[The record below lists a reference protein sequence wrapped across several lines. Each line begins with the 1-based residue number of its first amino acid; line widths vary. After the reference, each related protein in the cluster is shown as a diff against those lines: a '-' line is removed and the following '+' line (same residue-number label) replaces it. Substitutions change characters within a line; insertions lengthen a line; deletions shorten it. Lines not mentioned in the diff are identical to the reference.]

1 MLKNIIEALLFAAGK
16 GISYKEIKDYFND
29 EFTEKE
35 IKNAILEIRAEY
47 SGDKG
52 IILIE
57 FNNKFQ
63 FQSNP
68 KFGEKLANILQP
80 IKEKELSKTL
90 LQTLSIIAYKQPI
103 TRLEIEEIRDGVS
116 CDYAISVLL
125 RLNLI
130 EITSRRLT
138 SPGRPAL
145 FSTTDDFLKKF
156 SLKCIEDLPDYDQL
170 LTEVQN
176 SDKYYKKTANLYRM
190 EEENLSPEAMDKAE
204 EDQYFDEITD
214 DEPDFLK
221 DEDIVVI
228 E

>member
-16 GISYKEIKDYFND
+16 GISYQEIKDYFGA

-35 IKNAILEIRAEY
+35 IKKAIADIKEEY
-47 SGDKG
+47 AGDKG

-57 FNNKFQ
+57 FNNKYQ

-68 KFGEKLANILQP
+68 RYGEKLAAILQP

-103 TRLEIEEIRDGVS
+103 TRLEIEAVRDGVS

-130 EITSRRLT
+130 EVVDRRAT

-145 FSTTDDFLKKF
+145 FGTTDEFLKKF
-156 SLKCIEDLPDYDQL
+156 KLKALQELPDYDRL
-170 LTEVQN
+170 LSEVQN
-176 SDKYYKKTANLYRM
+176 SDKYYKNTADLYRM
-190 EEENLSPEAMDKAE
+190 DEEVLSPEAEDKKGDDAFFE
-204 EDQYFDEITD
+204 ELEDEK
-214 DEPDFLK
+214 PDFLK
-221 DEDIVVI
+221 DEDVIVI
-228 E
+228 G